1 MSGTEPAARILLI
14 EDEPSNVKL
23 ITRVLERRGGFE
35 VHHTEDPEEAL
46 RMTAAHEV
54 ALVVMDVSLSGS
66 IYNGQPVDGL
76 EITRMIKADPRSAN
90 VPVVLA
96 TAHTMKGDREA
107 LLAAS
112 GADDYVGKPIVDF
125 DAFIGLV
132 TRLLTAR

>member
-1 MSGTEPAARILLI
+1 MSGEVAARILLV

-23 ITRVLERRGGFE
+23 ITRVLERRGGFT
-35 VHHTEDPEEAL
+35 VHHTEDPAEAL
-46 RMTAAHEV
+46 RLVTAREV
-54 ALVVMDVSLSGS
+54 ALVIMDVSLSGS
-66 IYNGQPVDGL
+66 IYKGQPVDGL
-76 EITRMIKADPRSAN
+76 EITRLIKADPRSAD

-112 GADDYVGKPIVDF
+112 GADEYVGKPIVDF

-132 TRLLTAR
+132 TRLLASR